1 MNWLLMY
8 LHQIFFEAATGAYK
22 TAITRWPQ
30 SLSAWMGLG
39 NSYYAQGDL
48 SSAASAFNQA
58 MQLYP
63 SNGMPINNLAQV
75 LWEQGKKEKALQAI
89 RHAITLGGPLKSV
102 FEETLQDF
110 EQNDN

>member
-1 MNWLLMY
+1 
-8 LHQIFFEAATGAYK
+8 
-22 TAITRWPQ
+22 
-30 SLSAWMGLG
+30 MGLG

-75 LWEQGKKEKALQAI
+75 LWEQC
-89 RHAITLGGPLKSV
+89 
-102 FEETLQDF
+102 F
-110 EQNDN
+110 

>member
-1 MNWLLMY
+1 MNWLFMY
-8 LHQIFFEAATGAYK
+8 LHQIFFEAATGA
-22 TAITRWPQ
+22 
-30 SLSAWMGLG
+30 
-39 NSYYAQGDL
+39 
-48 SSAASAFNQA
+48 QA

-75 LWEQGKKEKALQAI
+75 LWEQGKKEQALQAI

-110 EQNDN
+110 EQNGN